1 MAVPRTKEI
10 VIAIHKPGFVEKL
23 FFFVSGILMSSPFT
37 LLTEA
42 LSASFISINLSVFYA
57 TILSVAVVAPLIEE
71 FAKAYP
77 LFYRHGETERSILLL
92 GFLTGL
98 GFGILEFFLYVF
110 IYSEPVLTR
119 LPVVF
124 FHATNT
130 SITAY
135 GIAVKKPV
143 KFYLLAFA
151 LHSLINFAAI
161 NYSGQIDVFFI
172 LYMLALA
179 ISYSLSWNLYKK
191 SVERIVE

>member
-1 MAVPRTKEI
+1 MREQFFFFTSGIVMSIPLTILAEQLSDSLVSISVPELYATLLSLA
-10 VIAIHKPGFVEKL
+10 VIA
-23 FFFVSGILMSSPFT
+23 PF
-37 LLTEA
+37 
-42 LSASFISINLSVFYA
+42 
-57 TILSVAVVAPLIEE
+57 IEE

-77 LFYRHGETERSILLL
+77 LFYRHGETQRSILLL

-110 IYSEPVLTR
+110 IYSQPVLTR
-119 LPVVF
+119 LPVIF

-151 LHSLINFAAI
+151 LHSLINFA
-161 NYSGQIDVFFI
+161 S
-172 LYMLALA
+172 
-179 ISYSLSWNLYKK
+179 
-191 SVERIVE
+191 